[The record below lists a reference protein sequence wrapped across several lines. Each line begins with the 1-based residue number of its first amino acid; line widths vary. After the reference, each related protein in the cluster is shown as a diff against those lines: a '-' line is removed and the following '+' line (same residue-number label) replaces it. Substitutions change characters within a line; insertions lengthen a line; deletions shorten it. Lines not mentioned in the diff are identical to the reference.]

1 MAAVTAAVVGA
12 GAAVAG
18 VAAAN
23 KASENQKQ
31 AMDQQKE
38 AMDRQADIAER
49 QQAMAEEN
57 WARYKE
63 KYQPIEDSFVE
74 ESKGLG
80 SIAKQNQA
88 AAEARADVAGAF
100 SRARDQLN
108 RTPGSNPTSQ
118 AYLQE
123 ANRINLAEAATSA
136 ASQTG
141 ARRTQVD
148 KGRAAMADVINMG
161 KGLPA
166 NSAALLSGSAA
177 TAGSAANTANSLA
190 ANAGSSARGSIDA
203 IGSFAN
209 ALGGLSKNPTVQGWG
224 TSLGNWAS
232 GGVSTGQ
239 IMQGGFGT
247 GNSFGNQDYAQF
259 I

>member
-23 KASENQKQ
+23 KAGKQ
-31 AMDQQKE
+31 QQAAMNQQKE
-38 AMDRQADIAER
+38 AMDRQADIADR
-49 QQAMAEEN
+49 QQAMAEEQ

-63 KYQPIEDSFVE
+63 KFQPLEDQYVNE
-74 ESKGLG
+74 AKGLG
-80 SIAKQNQA
+80 SIANQEKA
-88 AAEARADVAGAF
+88 ATESRADVAGAF
-100 SRARDQLN
+100 GRAREQLAK
-108 RTPGSNPTSQ
+108 TPGSNPTSQ

-148 KGRAAMADVINMG
+148 KGRSALADVINMG
-161 KGLPA
+161 KGLPTSAAAGLSGAASTTGSISSIA
-166 NSAALLSGSAA
+166 NSV
-177 TAGSAANTANSLA
+177 AGNAANSQANTM
-190 ANAGSSARGSIDA
+190 GA

-209 ALGGLSKNPTVQGWG
+209 ALGGLAKNPTVAGWG
-224 TSLGNWAS
+224 TGLSNWIS
-232 GGVSTGQ
+232 
-239 IMQGGFGT
+239 GT
-247 GNSFGNQDYAQF
+247 GSNAVTAPNNSSINTYNQPTMYA
-259 I
+259 